1 MKEVRGA
8 VFAGGMMWPL
18 CVLLKCGRAFC
29 FCFSAELVR
38 AEGGEGK
45 EGDQREGAG
54 SAMKRLGARS
64 SAPPPLCCVALLVVA
79 KLLTAQAPGM

>member
-1 MKEVRGA
+1 MTRMATALANIRPSRGI
-8 VFAGGMMWPL
+8 GGS
-18 CVLLKCGRAFC
+18 AFC

-38 AEGGEGK
+38 GEGVEGK

-54 SAMKRLGARS
+54 SAMKRLVTRS
-64 SAPPPLCCVALLVVA
+64 SAPPPLFCVALLVVA